1 MIDYKS
7 FIDKYYESGSR
18 LREILIH
25 HSRQVADM
33 ALAINVDRRLGLDPE
48 QVEAAAMLHDIGI
61 CRCDAPGIECRG
73 TEPYI
78 KHGVIGAAMLRAEG
92 MPEWA
97 ARVAER
103 HTGTGLTAEDI
114 AEQGL
119 PLPPG
124 DYMPRTQL
132 ERLICYA
139 DKFYSKSGV
148 MERKPLEAVRRS
160 MLKHGPETLS
170 RFDALHQE
178 FGAC

>member
-1 MIDYKS
+1 MVDYNS

-18 LREILIH
+18 LREILIL

-33 ALAINVDRRLGLDPE
+33 ALAINADRGLGLDPA
-48 QVEAAAMLHDIGI
+48 QVEAAAMLHDVGI
-61 CRCDAPGIECRG
+61 CRCDAPGIECHG
-73 TEPYI
+73 SEPYI
-78 KHGVIGAAMLRAEG
+78 MHGVIGARMLRQNG

-103 HTGTGLTAEDI
+103 HTGAGLSPQDI
-114 AEQGL
+114 AEQRL

-139 DKFYSKSGV
+139 DKFYSKSGS

-170 RFDALHQE
+170 RFDALHNE
-178 FGAC
+178 FGA

>member
-1 MIDYKS
+1 MVDYS
-7 FIDKYYESGSR
+7 AFIDKYYESGSR
-18 LREILIH
+18 LREILIR

-33 ALAINVDRRLGLDPE
+33 ALDINASRALGLDPG
-48 QVEAAAMLHDIGI
+48 QVEAAAMLHDVGI
-61 CRCDAPGIECRG
+61 CRCHAPGIECYG
-73 TEPYI
+73 SEPYI
-78 KHGVIGAAMLRAEG
+78 MHGVIGAGMLRAEG

-103 HTGTGLTAEDI
+103 HTGAGITPADI

-139 DKFYSKSGV
+139 DKFYSKSGS
-148 MERKPLEAVRRS
+148 MERKPLQAVRQS
-160 MLKHGPETLS
+160 MLGHGAETLS
-170 RFDALHQE
+170 RFDALHKE
-178 FGAC
+178 FGS

>member
-1 MIDYKS
+1 MVDYNS

-18 LREILIH
+18 LREILIL

-33 ALAINVDRRLGLDPE
+33 ALAINADRRLGLDPA
-48 QVEAAAMLHDIGI
+48 QVEAAAMLHDVGI

-78 KHGVIGAAMLRAEG
+78 MHGVIGARMLRQDG
-92 MPEWA
+92 MPEWV

-103 HTGTGLTAEDI
+103 HTGAGLSEQDI
-114 AEQGL
+114 AELGL

-124 DYMPRTQL
+124 DYMPRTLL

-139 DKFYSKSGV
+139 DKFYSKSGS

-170 RFDALHQE
+170 RFDALHKE
-178 FGAC
+178 FGA

>member
-1 MIDYKS
+1 MVDYNS

-18 LREILIH
+18 LREILIL

-33 ALAINVDRRLGLDPE
+33 ALAINAGCRLGLDPA
-48 QVEAAAMLHDIGI
+48 QVEAAAMLHDVGI
-61 CRCDAPGIECRG
+61 CRCDAPCIECRG

-78 KHGVIGAAMLRAEG
+78 MHGVIGARMLRQDG
-92 MPEWA
+92 MPEWI

-103 HTGTGLTAEDI
+103 HTGAGLSEQDI
-114 AEQGL
+114 AKQGL

-139 DKFYSKSGV
+139 DKFYSKSGS
-148 MERKPLEAVRRS
+148 MERKSLEAVRRS
-160 MLKHGPETLS
+160 MLKHGPEALA
-170 RFDALHQE
+170 RFDALHKE